1 MEESGVVGINGYAYL
16 KVRSQQS
23 GLNTN
28 VDALSINKVSPIP
41 QGHISVINEYA
52 ATGGSD
58 QESDTLFRERIKTN
72 MNQMSRTTLS
82 YLEQVFMK
90 INPRVLRLH
99 KGGID
104 SDGKFNLIVVSVNGQ
119 NFTTAEFDEI
129 LSKSEEYLSLSELLR
144 EGSDFAL
151 KLNNVDWLPVDIE
164 FRADI
169 DPAYDIDSVRRNIQ
183 IQMNKLFDYRFWKY
197 GDKIEWEN
205 MLYAAKNVEGVR
217 YVPDTHFYPQA
228 DINVPKYRLPRIR
241 GFIMRDLDGNII
253 EDNNGVLSDVFYPN
267 EEDRSYQKSVL
278 TMI

>member
-1 MEESGVVGINGYAYL
+1 
-16 KVRSQQS
+16 
-23 GLNTN
+23 
-28 VDALSINKVSPIP
+28 
-41 QGHISVINEYA
+41 
-52 ATGGSD
+52 
-58 QESDTLFRERIKTN
+58 
-72 MNQMSRTTLS
+72 MSRTTLS

-217 YVPDTHFYPQA
+217 YIPDTHFYPQA
-228 DINVPKYRLPRIR
+228 DINVPKYRLPRVR
-241 GFIMRDLDGNII
+241 SFIMRDLDGNII

-267 EEDRSYQKSVL
+267 EEDRSYQESVL